1 VAYQSQTP
9 AGLHVGLV
17 DVRSGPLPAGLDLP
31 DSLARGVTPVAGGWA
46 WIPASGDRAVVERAG
61 KRVEIAVPRWFDGI
75 FDLSTDAAGSRL
87 AMVGWNTGTNDTLGV
102 AIFSAD
108 GGTPVIWV
116 TSYAESGG
124 MHFLADGSVLL
135 RVRPT
140 QESVA
145 LLQLRGP
152 GDIKRLGVIPRP
164 VAGVSLSA
172 DLKRALIVERNYH
185 GDAWMSR
192 IVRP

>member
-1 VAYQSQTP
+1 
-9 AGLHVGLV
+9 
-17 DVRSGPLPAGLDLP
+17 
-31 DSLARGVTPVAGGWA
+31 
-46 WIPASGDRAVVERAG
+46 
-61 KRVEIAVPRWFDGI
+61 
-75 FDLSTDAAGSRL
+75 
-87 AMVGWNTGTNDTLGV
+87 MVGWNTGTNDTLGV
-102 AIFSAD
+102 AVVSAD
-108 GGTPVIWV
+108 GGTPVVWA

-152 GDIKRLGVIPRP
+152 GNVKRLGVIPRP
-164 VAGVSLSA
+164 VANVSLSA
-172 DLKRALIVERNYH
+172 DLKRAVIIERNYH